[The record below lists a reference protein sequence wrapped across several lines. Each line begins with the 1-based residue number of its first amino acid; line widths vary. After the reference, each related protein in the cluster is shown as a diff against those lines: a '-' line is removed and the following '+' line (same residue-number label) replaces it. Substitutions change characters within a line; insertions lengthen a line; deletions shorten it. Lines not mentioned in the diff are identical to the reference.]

1 MYNQAFDLYHSIFRM
16 IHILNKYD
24 VNEVADTDRLRIW
37 DFYLL
42 FPQKIHTIRLSKDM
56 SEARKLRSTICKNC
70 NNPYDTIS
78 DRRKLLERLRPYQIG
93 ALTYLASLGIIDGD
107 RLLNNEVVLV
117 NREKLNQIILT
128 VGKLDIQESNALAWL
143 IMTFRLFPLNGVNG
157 LKDRTGLLIS
167 KYDGF

>member
-16 IHILNKYD
+16 IHILDKYD

-37 DFYLL
+37 DFYML

-56 SEARKLRSTICKNC
+56 SEARKLRCRICKIR
-70 NNPYDTIS
+70 NNPYDTIT
-78 DRRKLLERLRPYQIG
+78 DGRKLLERLRPYQIG
-93 ALTYLASLGIIDGD
+93 ALTYLASLGLIDGE
-107 RLLNNEVVLV
+107 RLLNQEVVLI
-117 NREKLNQIILT
+117 NRDKLNQIIAT
-128 VGKLDIQESNALAWL
+128 VGKLDIQESNALSWL
-143 IMTFRLFPLNGVNG
+143 VLTFKLFPLNGVNG